1 MLAEAGVVR
10 QISEGD
16 YDRQFAADELF
27 DLIESFEARLSTAS
41 GDVVDELYGTLRMD
55 ESVDEFIEQIRGR

>member
-1 MLAEAGVVR
+1 MLAEAGVVG

-27 DLIESFEARLSTAS
+27 GLIDAFEQRLGSATA
-41 GDVVDELYGTLRMD
+41 
-55 ESVDEFIEQIRGR
+55 